1 MSKITHKERLQYE
14 SDYYMRL
21 VNIGLDMN
29 PFDDR
34 TKESVRVVTK
44 WNLQQHYKFKD
55 LVENYDKHF
64 PKPKQR

>member
-1 MSKITHKERLQYE
+1 
-14 SDYYMRL
+14 MRL